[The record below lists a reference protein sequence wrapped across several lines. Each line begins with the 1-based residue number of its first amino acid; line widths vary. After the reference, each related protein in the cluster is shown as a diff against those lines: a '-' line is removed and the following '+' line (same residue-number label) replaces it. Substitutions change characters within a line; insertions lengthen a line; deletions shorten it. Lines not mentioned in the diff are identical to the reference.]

1 MNFLFLIFLASYF
14 ITVPSGR
21 KRNEKF
27 ICHTNNIFYF
37 KGKKAIDDKPYSFC
51 LNNLCSTN
59 AQCNPTSSAYT
70 CKCKN
75 GYFGSGFS
83 CVPTNCPPG
92 TVQLG
97 EACVQ
102 DKCTHCKPR
111 FACRN
116 ENAGT
121 PSATCKCKEG
131 WSGNGKLCLPKK
143 NVERSDIQ
151 AFAEPPTARPGTQ
164 APAFYTEQYAQM
176 LHDNLNLKKSQS
188 SGELSG

>member
-1 MNFLFLIFLASYF
+1 M
-14 ITVPSGR
+14 
-21 KRNEKF
+21 KF
-27 ICHTNNIFYF
+27 Q
-37 KGKKAIDDKPYSFC
+37 GKKAIDDKPYSFC

-59 AQCNPTSSAYT
+59 AQCNPTSAAYT

-83 CVPTNCPPG
+83 CVPTNCPAG

-97 EACVQ
+97 EACVR

-143 NVERSDIQ
+143 NVARSDIE

-164 APAFYTEQYAQM
+164 ATAFYTEQYAQM

-188 SGELSG
+188 SGES

>member
-1 MNFLFLIFLASYF
+1 MIRRPPRSTHCISSAASDVY
-14 ITVPSGR
+14 
-21 KRNEKF
+21 KRQ
-27 ICHTNNIFYF
+27 I

-59 AQCNPTSSAYT
+59 AQCNPTSAAYT
-70 CKCKN
+70 CKCNK

-97 EACVQ
+97 EACVK

-121 PSATCKCKEG
+121 PSAQCKCKEG

-143 NVERSDIQ
+143 NVARSDIN
-151 AFAEPPTARPGTQ
+151 AFADAPATAPPAVQPTASVS
-164 APAFYTEQYAQM
+164 YTH
-176 LHDNLNLKKSQS
+176 LTLPTICSV
-188 SGELSG
+188 